1 VEGILGD
8 TPSHPPTREAQPLWT
23 LRYFQWGFPKGL
35 RPLWGRLGGERPIFG
50 RIERLIVGRATPVT
64 ISLMSTKPLRRN
76 MKHHML

>member
-1 VEGILGD
+1 MKILI
-8 TPSHPPTREAQPLWT
+8 PHPPDPL
-23 LRYFQWGFPKGL
+23 LLQEKEVRGM
-35 RPLWGRLGGERPIFG
+35 RGERPIFG